1 MAGPRFGEHA
11 SEQMRSCNYCN
22 SAYIIARDCGERQRQ
37 KKMVMKPDV
46 DAADAVL
53 HASRALLGV
62 VARSIAPALDQISL
76 PQFRV
81 LVVLTATGPLRM
93 GALAER
99 IGAQPSTFSRTVDR
113 MVTNG
118 WLARAAN
125 ENSRREVLVRAT
137 PEGQQ
142 LVDRVTE
149 RRSEELRAILAVLTE
164 TEQKEIAA
172 ALRAFATAAGE
183 PHPATLLTLGL

>member
-1 MAGPRFGEHA
+1 
-11 SEQMRSCNYCN
+11 
-22 SAYIIARDCGERQRQ
+22 
-37 KKMVMKPDV
+37 MKPDV

-125 ENSRREVLVRAT
+125 ENSRRGGPRSRDTGRA
-137 PEGQQ
+137 
-142 LVDRVTE
+142 
-149 RRSEELRAILAVLTE
+149 
-164 TEQKEIAA
+164 
-172 ALRAFATAAGE
+172 ATCR
-183 PHPATLLTLGL
+183 

>member
-1 MAGPRFGEHA
+1 
-11 SEQMRSCNYCN
+11 
-22 SAYIIARDCGERQRQ
+22 
-37 KKMVMKPDV
+37 MVMKPDV

>member
-1 MAGPRFGEHA
+1 M
-11 SEQMRSCNYCN
+11 MN
-22 SAYIIARDCGERQRQ
+22 
-37 KKMVMKPDV
+37 PDV
-46 DAADAVL
+46 DATDAVL

-62 VARSIAPALDQISL
+62 VARSIAPALDQVSL

>member
-1 MAGPRFGEHA
+1 
-11 SEQMRSCNYCN
+11 
-22 SAYIIARDCGERQRQ
+22 
-37 KKMVMKPDV
+37 MKPDV

>member
-1 MAGPRFGEHA
+1 MAGSRFGEHA